1 MILGDPNGKP
11 ASAGI
16 GGRAT
21 LDDLFRRAVAR
32 RPDTIALIDP
42 PNCRRVTDVAARSLT
57 YAQADHV
64 ISALAGRLHR
74 IGLRSDAI
82 IGLQLANSVECV
94 LTFLAVLRAGMIAMP
109 LPLLW
114 RRADI
119 TAALSRAGASALIVN
134 GRVGGYDQFDDA
146 LQAAAET
153 FHIRF
158 VCGFGNDVPD
168 GVVALSDLFTAET
181 LDPLPPAEEHPY
193 PPGAAAHLAVITW
206 DVGADGPIP
215 VARSHAELATGG
227 LAVLLEGRLRQDATI
242 LTTLTMSSFAGLA
255 TALLPWLLVGGTLAL
270 HHPFDPPTFAEQ
282 QRSMG
287 LDTVVLPGPLTTQ
300 LTDAG
305 ALAVGSGLNSIIAVW
320 AAPDRLS
327 RAPAWRQST
336 TDLVDIQTFGE
347 IGLVAARRGA
357 DGRPGVVPFG
367 PIAAPRGTK
376 GGVIVGEIRATAGA
390 TVAMR
395 GPMVPRFP
403 FPPGVEGTSLP
414 QLKVAAG
421 GFVDTGFAC
430 WSDRD
435 NAPLVVT
442 GPPPGMVSVGGYR
455 FLMRDLQDTIA
466 EIDPGATLA
475 ALPDAMTGHRLAGS
489 TPDADGL
496 QQVLTGRGLN
506 PLLVNAFRERR
517 PPATGANEG
526 RRAA

>member
-1 MILGDPNGKP
+1 VILGDSNGKP
-11 ASAGI
+11 ATSAAI

-32 RPDTIALIDP
+32 RPGAMALIDS
-42 PNCRRVTDVAARSLT
+42 PNCRRITDLPARALT
-57 YAQADHV
+57 YAQADRV
-64 ISALAGRLHR
+64 ISAIAGRLHR

-119 TAALSRAGASALIVN
+119 TNALSCAGASAYIVN
-134 GRVGGYDQFDDA
+134 GRVGGHDQFDDA

-158 VCGFGNDVPD
+158 VCGFGDEVPD
-168 GVVALSDLFTAET
+168 GVIGLSDLFTAQT
-181 LDPLPPAEEHPY
+181 PDPIPPPEERPY
-193 PPGAAAHLAVITW
+193 PPGPAAHLALITW
-206 DVGADGPIP
+206 DVGPDGPIP

-227 LAVLLEGRLRQDATI
+227 LAVLLESRLKQDATI

-255 TALLPWLLVGGTLAL
+255 AGLLPWLLVGGTLAL
-270 HHPFDPPTFAEQ
+270 HHPFDPPTFADQ
-282 QRSMG
+282 QGAMAP
-287 LDTVVLPGPLTTQ
+287 DAVVLPGPMVAPLAE
-300 LTDAG
+300 AG
-305 ALAVGSGLNSIIAVW
+305 TLAVGSGLSSIIAVW
-320 AAPDRLS
+320 PAPERLS
-327 RAPAWRQST
+327 RAPAWREAT
-336 TDLVDIQTFGE
+336 TDMLDVQTFGE
-347 IGLVAARRGA
+347 VGLVAARRGVG
-357 DGRPGVVPFG
+357 GRPGAVPFG

-376 GGVIVGEIRATAGA
+376 GAVLVGEIRATTNG

-395 GPMVPRFP
+395 GPMVPRFA
-403 FPPGVEGTSLP
+403 FPPGVERTSLP

-421 GFVDTGFAC
+421 GFVDTGFVC
-430 WSDRD
+430 WSDQN

-455 FLMRDLQDTIA
+455 FLMRELEDMIA
-466 EIDPGATLA
+466 EVDPAATLT
-475 ALPDAMTGHRLAGS
+475 ALPDAMSGHRLAGS
-489 TPDADGL
+489 TSDANGV
-496 QQVLTGRGLN
+496 QQALIGRGLN

-517 PPATGANEG
+517 PL
-526 RRAA
+526 AA